1 MNLAL
6 KIQLCSPLIINEG
19 SQSFLVWRAGLL
31 EGVLIVGVVEVPPDA
46 DVGGGDLEPLQPRHR
61 HAHVV
66 QLRQDLAV
74 LRK

>member
-1 MNLAL
+1 MNYGLKNIAIAL
-6 KIQLCSPLIINEG
+6 KIQLCNR
-19 SQSFLVWRAGLL
+19 SFLVWRAGLL
-31 EGVLIVGVVEVPPDA
+31 EGVLVVGVVEVAPDA